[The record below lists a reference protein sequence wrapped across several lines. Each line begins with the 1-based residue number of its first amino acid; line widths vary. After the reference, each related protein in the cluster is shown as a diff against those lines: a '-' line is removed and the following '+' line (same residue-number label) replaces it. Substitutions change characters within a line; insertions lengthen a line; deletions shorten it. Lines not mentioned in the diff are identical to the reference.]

1 MTNQAGNGEVI
12 NELIQTC
19 VDGQKGFEA
28 AAKAVD
34 DPNIKDELV
43 GYSWQRQQFATELKT
58 RLAAFGEE
66 STDHGSLSG
75 AMHRGWMDVKSAI
88 GANGGQSILAECERG
103 EDIAEDTYRKA
114 MNQGLPTEYF
124 KVVAMQY
131 QTIQR
136 THDRIKALRNI
147 SEKKN

>member
-1 MTNQAGNGEVI
+1 MTHEVANGEVI
-12 NELIQTC
+12 HELIQTC

-28 AAKAVD
+28 AASAVD

-43 GYSWQRQQFATELKT
+43 GYSWQRQQFATELKS

-66 STDHGSLSG
+66 SPEHGSLSG
-75 AMHRGWMDVKSAI
+75 AMHRGWMDVKSAL
-88 GANGGQSILAECERG
+88 GASSGPSILAECERG
-103 EDIAEDTYRKA
+103 EDIAEDVYRKA
-114 MNQGLPTEYF
+114 MNKGLPSEYF

-136 THDRIKALRNI
+136 THDRIKALRDA
-147 SEKKN
+147 SERKN